1 MQTDTV
7 MSNMSDKELKALLI
21 SQYIVI
27 LTSIAV
33 IGLLLRRINGFKAAV
48 KIPRIIVMKYLG
60 YLETLEKNSPMLISS
75 KSI

>member
-33 IGLLLRRINGFKAAV
+33 IGLLV
-48 KIPRIIVMKYLG
+48 C
-60 YLETLEKNSPMLISS
+60 LI
-75 KSI
+75 